1 MAPCRRPGSGTFSVQ
16 QKVISG

>member
-1 MAPCRRPGSGTFSVQ
+1 MAPCRRLGSGTFSVQ